1 MSAAKQIQGS
11 VSYYAGQ
18 AAENAVA
25 RDYVRRGFTLASE
38 RWRGKRGEIDL
49 IMRHGPDLVFVE
61 VKKSKSFQHAAL
73 RITRRQMDRIF
84 GSAEEFL
91 ANEPNG
97 SLTNVRF
104 DVALVD
110 QTGQLRIVE
119 NAFGHD

>member
-1 MSAAKQIQGS
+1 
-11 VSYYAGQ
+11 
-18 AAENAVA
+18 
-25 RDYVRRGFTLASE
+25 
-38 RWRGKRGEIDL
+38 
-49 IMRHGPDLVFVE
+49 
-61 VKKSKSFQHAAL
+61 
-73 RITRRQMDRIF
+73 MDRII

-110 QTGQLRIVE
+110 QTGQLRILE